1 MKMPWNGRSLAATF
15 LVMSAMVGFA
25 EWAQSAEPSAPVGAE
40 VRTVTGITQPEAQR
54 KLVFPAQGNV
64 REVMVKEG
72 DAIKAGQVLAK
83 LDDEAD
89 LAELARLKIDAESRA
104 RIEAAEADLK
114 AKTLKYNR
122 LIEAQKK
129 GATTQGE
136 VDEAEADMITRQ
148 KQLKVSQEEYE
159 QAKLKYQQQKIRCD
173 RMELKS
179 TVDGFVQKINIG
191 AGEFNDPQR
200 QEGAIFVVQNNPLK
214 IEIRELTTRQVA
226 TLNKGDKLQ
235 VRYMNDDPNA
245 WQPAEV
251 TFIAPMAD
259 AGSDTQLIQL
269 SLANASN
276 RTSGLHV
283 AVKLTPE
290 MMKAAPVD
298 ETALG
303 Q

>member
-1 MKMPWNGRSLAATF
+1 MKMPCNGRSLAATLCVVGLF
-15 LVMSAMVGFA
+15 SSLAMAQAVDSSASP
-25 EWAQSAEPSAPVGAE
+25 AQ

-54 KLVFPAQGNV
+54 KLAFPAQGNV

-72 DAIKAGQVLAK
+72 DAIKKGQVLAK

-114 AKTLKYNR
+114 AKTLKYDR
-122 LIEAQKK
+122 LSTARRESNA
-129 GATTQGE
+129 ATQAE

-159 QAKLKYQQQKIRCD
+159 QAKLKYEQQRIRCD
-173 RMELKS
+173 RMQLKS
-179 TVDGFVQKINIG
+179 PVDGFVQKINIG
-191 AGEFNDPQR
+191 EGEFNDPQR
-200 QEGAIFVVQNNPLK
+200 QEGSIFVVQNNPLK
-214 IEIRELTTRQVA
+214 IEVRELRTSQVA

-235 VRYMNDDPNA
+235 VRYLNDAPDA

-251 TFIAPMAD
+251 SFIAPMAE
-259 AGSDTQLIQL
+259 AGSDTQIVQL
-269 SLANASN
+269 SLSN
-276 RTSGLHV
+276 QKDRTSGLHV

-290 MMKAAPVD
+290 MIKAAPAD